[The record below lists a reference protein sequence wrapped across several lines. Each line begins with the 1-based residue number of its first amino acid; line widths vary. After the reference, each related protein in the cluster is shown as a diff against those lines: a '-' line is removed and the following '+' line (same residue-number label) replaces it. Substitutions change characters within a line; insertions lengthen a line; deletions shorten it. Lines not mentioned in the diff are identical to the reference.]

1 MRQAHA
7 NRELRIISSLPAKDG
22 AWVMVGKILGE
33 LARVQDA
40 EADRHRGGAGLMRKL
55 LSQLM
60 LFHLAAPLLARPAPQ
75 VSHID
80 MAATA
85 RRSIRAFLSHPPA
98 GWSAP

>member
-7 NRELRIISSLPAKDG
+7 NRELRIISSLPTKDR
-22 AWVMVGKILGE
+22 AWVILGKILAE
-33 LARVQDA
+33 IARAQGA

-60 LFHLAAPLLARPAPQ
+60 LFHLADRLLARPAPQ

-80 MAATA
+80 TAATA